1 MVWLGGAPASRPQI
15 KEEHDGAPG
24 VAQETII
31 CPKCKQQMLE
41 GFIPDRFDHLTA
53 VAGVWIEGRPQVGW
67 TGGYGGVKWRDKKR
81 LPIATYRCQACGYLR
96 VLRQVSQRLPSRRSI
111 MACAEPSK

>member
-67 TGGYGGVKWRDKKR
+67 TGGYGGVEVARQEAIAHRNLPLPSVR
-81 LPIATYRCQACGYLR
+81 LP
-96 VLRQVSQRLPSRRSI
+96 
-111 MACAEPSK
+111 